1 VDDVDVDVEVVDG
14 VVAGV
19 ELASVDAAGAGVVVL
34 VAGAVDVAE
43 LRLSF
48 L

>member
-14 VVAGV
+14 VAAGV

-34 VAGAVDVAE
+34 VAGAGDFAE

>member
-1 VDDVDVDVEVVDG
+1 VDDVEVDVVEVDG
-14 VVAGV
+14 VAAGV
-19 ELASVDAAGAGVVVL
+19 VLASVDAAGAGVVVL
-34 VAGAVDVAE
+34 VEGAGDFAE

>member
-1 VDDVDVDVEVVDG
+1 VVVEGVATGVD
-14 VVAGV
+14 A
-19 ELASVDAAGAGVVVL
+19 ASVDAAGAGVVVL
-34 VAGAVDVAE
+34 VAGAGDLAV

>member
-1 VDDVDVDVEVVDG
+1 VVDVDVDVEVVEG
-14 VVAGV
+14 VAAGV

-34 VAGAVDVAE
+34 VAGGVDFAV

>member
-1 VDDVDVDVEVVDG
+1 VVEVVDG
-14 VVAGV
+14 VAAGV

-34 VAGAVDVAE
+34 VAGAVDFAE

>member
-1 VDDVDVDVEVVDG
+1 VDVDVVVVDG
-14 VVAGV
+14 VAAGA
-19 ELASVDAAGAGVVVL
+19 ELASLDAAGAGVVVL
-34 VAGAVDVAE
+34 VAGAVDLAE

>member
-1 VDDVDVDVEVVDG
+1 MDDVDVDVEVDDG
-14 VVAGV
+14 VAAGV

-34 VAGAVDVAE
+34 VAGAVDFTV